1 MAEIIKLTN
10 GNPVVDSLTIAAG
23 VQVQHKNIVEL
34 TRKYLSDFQ
43 AFGGVAF
50 ETQPF
55 ETKGGIQKREV
66 ALFNENQ
73 AMLLFTYLKNTEIA
87 RTFKIRLVQT
97 FSDCRD
103 ALARAKASTPALP
116 DYPTALRQL
125 ASSLEKQA
133 ALEHKVAE
141 DAPKVAF
148 AETVEASYGD
158 MLIREAAKTLGY
170 PATLLFDWLRA
181 HSWITMK
188 NEPYADRVKQG
199 VLRPRV
205 SNFTH
210 PEKGLSVS
218 ITAHVTPKGL
228 YRLYQALLKEGK
240 VTRNERLEQT
250 AG

>member
-1 MAEIIKLTN
+1 MTEIIAL
-10 GNPVVDSLTIAAG
+10 SAATIGGEEIQTVNARDLHAFLG
-23 VQVQHKNIVEL
+23 VK
-34 TRKYLSDFQ
+34 
-43 AFGGVAF
+43 
-50 ETQPF
+50 
-55 ETKGGIQKREV
+55 
-66 ALFNENQ
+66 
-73 AMLLFTYLKNTEIA
+73 TEFKDWIA
-87 RTFKIRLVQT
+87 RRIKDFGFVENTDFCSFLSESSGGRPSKEFSVSLGMAKELAMVERNAKGKQARLYFIECEKI
-97 FSDCRD
+97 
-103 ALARAKASTPALP
+103 AKAKATAPALP

-205 SNFTH
+205 SNFTP
-210 PEKGLSVS
+210 PEKGLGVS

>member
-10 GNPVVDSLTIAAG
+10 GNPVVDSLTIADG
-23 VQVQHKNIVEL
+23 VQIEHAAVMKL
-34 TRKYLSDFQ
+34 TRKYEHDFN
-43 AFGGVAF
+43 AFGGVRF
-50 ETQPF
+50 EIRPF
-55 ETKGGIQKREV
+55 ETKGGAQKREV

-87 RTFKIRLVQT
+87 CSFKIRLVQA

-148 AETVEASYGD
+148 AERVEASYGD

-170 PATLLFDWLRA
+170 PATHLFDWLRA

>member
-1 MAEIIKLTN
+1 MTEIIAL
-10 GNPVVDSLTIAAG
+10 SAATIGGEEIQTVNARDLHAVLG
-23 VQVQHKNIVEL
+23 VK
-34 TRKYLSDFQ
+34 
-43 AFGGVAF
+43 
-50 ETQPF
+50 
-55 ETKGGIQKREV
+55 
-66 ALFNENQ
+66 
-73 AMLLFTYLKNTEIA
+73 TEFKDWIA
-87 RTFKIRLVQT
+87 RRIKDFGFVENTDFCSFLSESSGGRPSKEFSVSLGMAKELAMVERNAKGKQARLYFIECEKI
-97 FSDCRD
+97 
-103 ALARAKASTPALP
+103 AKAKATAPALP

>member
-1 MAEIIKLTN
+1 MADIIKLTN
-10 GNPVVDSLTIAAG
+10 GTPVVDSLTIAEG
-23 VQVQHKNIVEL
+23 VQIEHRAVLQII
-34 TRKYLSDFQ
+34 RKYSTDFEV
-43 AFGGVAF
+43 FGGVAF
-50 ETQPF
+50 EMRSF
-55 ETKGGIQKREV
+55 ETKGGTQKREV
-66 ALFNENQ
+66 AFLNENQ

-87 RTFKIRLVQT
+87 RTFKIRLVQA

-170 PATLLFDWLRA
+170 PATHLFDWLRA

-199 VLRPRV
+199 VLRPRL
-205 SNFTH
+205 SSYTH
-210 PEKGLSVS
+210 PENGASVS
-218 ITAHVTPKGL
+218 VTAHVTPKGL
-228 YRLYQALLKEGK
+228 FRLYKELLKEGEITK
-240 VTRNERLEQT
+240 NERLEQ
-250 AG
+250 AA

>member
-1 MAEIIKLTN
+1 MNEIIAL
-10 GNPVVDSLTIAAG
+10 SAANIGGEQIPTVNARDLHAFLG
-23 VQVQHKNIVEL
+23 VK
-34 TRKYLSDFQ
+34 
-43 AFGGVAF
+43 
-50 ETQPF
+50 
-55 ETKGGIQKREV
+55 
-66 ALFNENQ
+66 
-73 AMLLFTYLKNTEIA
+73 TEFKDWIA
-87 RTFKIRLVQT
+87 RRIKDFGFVENTDFCSFLSRLYFIECEKI
-97 FSDCRD
+97 
-103 ALARAKASTPALP
+103 AKAKATAPALP

-148 AETVEASYGD
+148 AERVEASYGD

-170 PATLLFDWLRA
+170 PATHLFDWLRA

-228 YRLYQALLKEGK
+228 FRLYKELLKEGK
-240 VTRNERLEQT
+240 ITKNERLEQ
-250 AG
+250 AA

>member
-1 MAEIIKLTN
+1 MNEIIKLTN
-10 GNPVVDSLTIAAG
+10 GNPVVDSLTIADG
-23 VQVQHKNIVEL
+23 VQVQHKNVVEL
-34 TRKYLSDFQ
+34 TRKYLQDFQ
-43 AFGGVAF
+43 AFGGLAF
-50 ETQPF
+50 ETRPF

-87 RTFKIRLVQT
+87 RTFKIRLVQA

-103 ALARAKASTPALP
+103 ALARAKTSAPALP

-170 PATLLFDWLRA
+170 PATHLFDWLRT

-210 PEKGLSVS
+210 PEKGASVS
-218 ITAHVTPKGL
+218 VTAHVTPKGL
-228 YRLYQALLKEGK
+228 FRLYKELLKEGEITK
-240 VTRNERLEQT
+240 NARLEQT
-250 AG
+250 A

>member
-1 MAEIIKLTN
+1 MNEIIKLTN
-10 GNPVVDSLTIAAG
+10 GTPVVDSLTIATG
-23 VQVQHKNIVEL
+23 VQVQHKNVVEL
-34 TRKYLSDFQ
+34 TRKYLQDFQ
-43 AFGGVAF
+43 AFGGLAF
-50 ETQPF
+50 ETRPF

-87 RTFKIRLVQT
+87 RIFKIRLVQA

-103 ALARAKASTPALP
+103 ELARTRTAAPALP

>member
-1 MAEIIKLTN
+1 MA
-10 GNPVVDSLTIAAG
+10 A
-23 VQVQHKNIVEL
+23 
-34 TRKYLSDFQ
+34 
-43 AFGGVAF
+43 
-50 ETQPF
+50 
-55 ETKGGIQKREV
+55 
-66 ALFNENQ
+66 
-73 AMLLFTYLKNTEIA
+73 
-87 RTFKIRLVQT
+87 
-97 FSDCRD
+97 
-103 ALARAKASTPALP
+103 PALP

-170 PATLLFDWLRA
+170 PSMQLFDWLRT
-181 HSWITMK
+181 HSWITSK

-218 ITAHVTPKGL
+218 VTAHVTPKGL
-228 YRLYQALLKEGK
+228 FRIYRELLKEGK
-240 VTRNERLEQT
+240 IKRNERLELT
-250 AG
+250 A

>member
-1 MAEIIKLTN
+1 MAEIIPVST
-10 GNPVVDSLTIAAG
+10 GNIGGEQIQTVDARSLHDFLG
-23 VQVQHKNIVEL
+23 VK
-34 TRKYLSDFQ
+34 
-43 AFGGVAF
+43 
-50 ETQPF
+50 
-55 ETKGGIQKREV
+55 
-66 ALFNENQ
+66 
-73 AMLLFTYLKNTEIA
+73 TEFKDWIA
-87 RTFKIRLVQT
+87 RRIKDFGFVENTDFCSFLSESSGGRPSKEFSVSIGMAKELCMVERNEKGKQARLY
-97 FSDCRD
+97 FIECEKM
-103 ALARAKASTPALP
+103 AKAKAAAPALP

-125 ASSLEKQA
+125 ASSLEKQV

-148 AETVEASYGD
+148 AETVAASYGD

-170 PATLLFDWLRA
+170 PATHLFDWLRT
-181 HSWITMK
+181 HSWINAR

-228 YRLYQALLKEGK
+228 FRIYRELLKEGK
-240 VTRNERLEQT
+240 INRNERLEL
-250 AG
+250 AA

>member
-1 MAEIIKLTN
+1 MNEIIAL
-10 GNPVVDSLTIAAG
+10 SAANIGGEQIPTVNARDLHAFLG
-23 VQVQHKNIVEL
+23 VK
-34 TRKYLSDFQ
+34 
-43 AFGGVAF
+43 
-50 ETQPF
+50 
-55 ETKGGIQKREV
+55 
-66 ALFNENQ
+66 
-73 AMLLFTYLKNTEIA
+73 TEFKDWIA
-87 RTFKIRLVQT
+87 RRIKDFGFVENTDFCSFLSESSGGRPSKEFSVSLSMAKELAMVERNAKGKQARLYFIECEKI
-97 FSDCRD
+97 
-103 ALARAKASTPALP
+103 AKAKAAAPALP

-133 ALEHKVAE
+133 ALEH
-141 DAPKVAF
+141 KVAF

-170 PATLLFDWLRA
+170 PATHLFDWLRA
-181 HSWITMK
+181 HSWITMR

-228 YRLYQALLKEGK
+228 FRIYKELLKEGK
-240 VTRNERLEQT
+240 INRNERLEL
-250 AG
+250 AA